1 MLDPDISDREA
12 FAHLSIRDEDPTR
25 LGRRRF
31 LQLVGMGVGAGAIL
45 DGTGVL
51 DRLVS
56 DDQRQAW
63 ASSPLGPNQG
73 VLVLIGMYGGNDG
86 LNTVVPYTNPK
97 YAAYRSNIAI
107 PTNQLLMLN
116 GEVGLHPNLTYL
128 KTLWDQQNLAVV
140 QGVGYPNPN
149 LSHFDAM
156 ATWMYGRSDIPVG
169 PPGSGWVGRWLD
181 GLGGAAD
188 LLTTA
193 VIGSDLPLHMV
204 GVGRQAVSIPDW
216 GFSYGGGTDDHD
228 IRMYNA
234 VRAYSA
240 APAGRGPWFD
250 SLAATERSQLD
261 VTAAVSPVFVDALPS
276 GELSKKMTIA
286 ARLINADIGLRVID
300 TSIDNFDT
308 HSDEPTDHG
317 SRMSQLS
324 NGIQSFYAALNPSF
338 ASRVT
343 IMTFSEFGRTP
354 WSNGSLGTDH
364 GTANNHFVIGSGIK
378 GGLCGHQPAL
388 VHPDGSDL
396 DQWDRLDFNVDF
408 RSLYATVLDGVLGGD
423 AATVLGGSFAKLDL
437 FKPAATPANGS
448 GGGGG
453 GGGGSSGGVPAVTTG
468 TDLVGI
474 VPDRLLDTRLG
485 AGTPIGAAG
494 SITLG
499 VAGVRSV
506 PSNAVAAVLNV
517 TAVGATAASYV
528 TVWPTGLERPGT
540 SSLNVR
546 GGDVVPN
553 LVIAKLGALGQVD
566 IYNNAGSVHC
576 VVDVVGYFQNE
587 PASRFTSLSPA
598 RVLDTRSGVGAAA
611 GPVGQG
617 GAVDLLVAG
626 QGGVN
631 ADADTV
637 VLNVTVTEPTGEG
650 FVTVWPTGATMPT
663 ASNLNFVS
671 GQTVPNLV
679 VAKLGAGGRVS
690 LFNSAGNTHLI
701 ADVLGCFRAAGGS
714 RLTSLSP
721 ARVLDTR
728 SDGGTPNP
736 VGQTPLVL
744 PVVGR
749 GGVPGTGVTA
759 VVLNVTATGG
769 NASGYVTVFPSGQD
783 APTASNLNTTAGQT
797 RANLVIAKVG
807 ADGAVAMFNSA
818 GRLHLVADVVG
829 YFTG

>member
-1 MLDPDISDREA
+1 MLDLDISARDA
-12 FAHLSIRDEDPTR
+12 FAHLSIRDEPSQI
-25 LGRRRF
+25 GRRRF
-31 LQLVGMGVGAGAIL
+31 LQLIGMGMGAGALL
-45 DGTGVL
+45 DGSGFL

-56 DDQRQAW
+56 DNERQAW
-63 ASSPLGPNQG
+63 ASAPLGPNDG

-116 GEVGLHPNLTYL
+116 EQVGLHPNLTYL

-156 ATWMYGRSDIPVG
+156 ATWMYGRADIPVG
-169 PPGSGWVGRWLD
+169 PPSSGWIGRWLD
-181 GLGGAAD
+181 GRGANPD

-204 GVGRQAVSIPDW
+204 GLSGQAVCVPEW
-216 GFSYGGGTDDHD
+216 GLSFGAGTHAHD
-228 IRMYNA
+228 QRMYA
-234 VRAYSA
+234 GVRSYSA
-240 APAGRGPWFD
+240 TPSGRGQWFD
-250 SLAATERSQLD
+250 AFAATERSQLD
-261 VTAAVSPVFVDALPS
+261 VVAAVAPAFTQTLPT
-276 GELSKKMTIA
+276 GELSKKLTVA
-286 ARLINADIGLRVID
+286 ARLINANIGLRVID
-300 TSIDNFDT
+300 ASIDNFDT
-308 HSDEPTDHG
+308 HSDELSDHG

-324 NGIQSFYAALNPSF
+324 NGIQSFYAALDPALS
-338 ASRVT
+338 SRVT

-354 WSNGSLGTDH
+354 WSNGSGGTDH
-364 GTANNHFVIGSGIK
+364 GTANNHFVIGGNVK
-378 GGLCGHQPAL
+378 GGLYGQQPSL
-388 VHPDGSDL
+388 VASDGTDL

-408 RSLYATVLDGVLGGD
+408 RSMYATMLDGLLGGD
-423 AATVLGGSFAKLDL
+423 AGTVLGGSFAKLDL
-437 FKPAATPANGS
+437 FRPAGAPSPA
-448 GGGGG
+448 GGPP
-453 GGGGSSGGVPAVTTG
+453 SVTTG
-468 TDLVGI
+468 TELVSI

-485 AGTPIGAAG
+485 AGVPIGPAG
-494 SITLG
+494 RITVP

-528 TVWPTGLERPGT
+528 TVWPTGVDRPGT

-553 LVIAKLGALGQVD
+553 LVITKLGAQGQVD
-566 IYNNAGSVHC
+566 IYNNAGTVHC
-576 VVDVVGYFQNE
+576 VVDVVGYFQSA

-598 RVLDTRSGVGAAA
+598 RILDTRIGLGAPA
-611 GPVGQG
+611 GPVGQA
-617 GAVDLLVAG
+617 GAIDLVVAG
-626 QGGVN
+626 QGGVD

-650 FVTVWPTGATMPT
+650 YVTVWPTGATMPT
-663 ASNLNFVS
+663 ASNLNFVP

-679 VAKLGAGGRVS
+679 VARLGDGGKVS
-690 LFNSAGNTHLI
+690 LFNSSGNTHLI

-714 RLTSLSP
+714 RLSSLSP
-721 ARVLDTR
+721 SRLLDTR
-728 SDGGTPNP
+728 TDGGSARP
-736 VGQTPLVL
+736 VGQTPLLL
-744 PVVGR
+744 PVLGR
-749 GGVPGTGVTA
+749 GGVPPAGVTA

-769 NASGYVTVFPSGQD
+769 NASGYVTVYPSGEA
-783 APTASNLNTTAGQT
+783 APTASNLNTAAGQT

-818 GRLHLVADVVG
+818 GQLHLLADVVG